1 MSGRR
6 RPYRDRGRGGS
17 GGNWGAAVRNID
29 IESVDGAP
37 ELLSNFSTRD
47 FMARDFDEL
56 QVLAERIGIEP
67 NGDPE
72 PADKR
77 SLVDLIIAKSDATLA
92 NTLEHGV
99 LEITREGFGVLR
111 RNSRWLPHPSDIYV
125 SQAQIRRVG
134 MRTGDFVTGQVRRPK
149 DNEKFRGLVRI
160 VAINNADPQQAIR
173 RPRFRDLVPIFPT
186 EQIMLEHNRADLT
199 TRVIDLVAPIGRGQR
214 GLIVSPPKAGKTEVM
229 KRVAKAVSENYDD
242 LQLLVALI
250 GERPE
255 EVTDWQRNVN
265 AEVISSTFDEHPDS
279 HCRVAELTM
288 QRARRLVENGANVV
302 LFLDSIT
309 RLARAYNLQVPS
321 SGKTLSGG
329 VDPAAL
335 VPPKTFFGSGRNIE
349 GGGSLTVLASCLI
362 DTGSRMDEVIYE
374 EFKGTGNWELI
385 LNRRLA
391 ERGTFPSV
399 DVLKS
404 GTRRIEL
411 LLDEEK
417 TRMSWLLRR
426 MLIAVGD
433 EDAIELMLDQLKKTR
448 GNADFMSTIQ
458 KQSL

>member
-6 RPYRDRGRGGS
+6 RPYRDRGRGG
-17 GGNWGAAVRNID
+17 NWGAAVRSID
-29 IESVDGAP
+29 METINGAP
-37 ELLSNFSTRD
+37 ELLGIFSTRD

-56 QVLAERIGIEP
+56 RTLAEGLGVEE

-72 PADKR
+72 PIDKR
-77 SLVDLIIAKSDATLA
+77 SLVDLIIAKSDETLA
-92 NTLEHGV
+92 NSLVHGV
-99 LEITREGFGVLR
+99 LEITQEGFGVLR
-111 RNSRWLPHPSDIYV
+111 GNQRWLPDPSDIYV
-125 SQAQIRRVG
+125 SQAQIRRTG

-149 DNEKFRGLVRI
+149 DNEKYRGLVRV
-160 VAINNADPQQAIR
+160 VAINNADPKQAPR
-173 RPRFRDLVPIFPT
+173 RPRFRNLVPIFPT
-186 EQIMLEHNRADLT
+186 DQIQLEHERADLT

-229 KRVAKAVSENYDD
+229 KRIAKAVSTNYDD

-255 EVTDWQRNVN
+255 EVTDWQRNVK

-349 GGGSLTVLASCLI
+349 HGGSLTVLASCLI

-399 DVLKS
+399 DVIKS

-433 EDAIELMLDQLKKTR
+433 EDAIELMLDQLKKSR
-448 GNADFMSTIQ
+448 DNADFMSTIQ

>member
-6 RPYRDRGRGGS
+6 RPYRDRGRGG
-17 GGNWGAAVRNID
+17 NWGAAVRSID
-29 IESVDGAP
+29 METINGAP
-37 ELLSNFSTRD
+37 ELLGIFSTRD

-56 QVLAERIGIEP
+56 RTLAEGLGVEE

-72 PADKR
+72 PIDKR
-77 SLVDLIIAKSDATLA
+77 SLVDLIIAKSDETLA
-92 NTLEHGV
+92 NSLVHGV
-99 LEITREGFGVLR
+99 LEITQEGFGVLR
-111 RNSRWLPHPSDIYV
+111 GNQRWLPDSSDIYV
-125 SQAQIRRVG
+125 SQAQIRRTG

-149 DNEKFRGLVRI
+149 DNEKYRGLVRV
-160 VAINNADPQQAIR
+160 VAINNADPKQAPR
-173 RPRFRDLVPIFPT
+173 RPRFRNLVPIFPT
-186 EQIMLEHNRADLT
+186 DQIQLEHERADLT

-229 KRVAKAVSENYDD
+229 KRIAKAVSTNYDD

-255 EVTDWQRNVN
+255 EVTDWQRNVK

-349 GGGSLTVLASCLI
+349 HGGSLTVLASCLI

-399 DVLKS
+399 DVIKS

-411 LLDEEK
+411 LLDEDK

-433 EDAIELMLDQLKKTR
+433 EDAIELMLDQLKKSR
-448 GNADFMSTIQ
+448 DNADFMSTIQ

>member
-6 RPYRDRGRGGS
+6 RPYRDRGRGG
-17 GGNWGAAVRNID
+17 NWGAAVRSID
-29 IESVDGAP
+29 IESIDGAP
-37 ELLSNFSTRD
+37 ELLGIFSTRD

-56 QVLAERIGIEP
+56 QTLAEGLGVEE

-72 PADKR
+72 PIDKR
-77 SLVDLIIAKSDATLA
+77 SLVDLIIAKSDETLA
-92 NTLEHGV
+92 NSLVHGV
-99 LEITREGFGVLR
+99 LEITQEGFGVLR
-111 RNSRWLPHPSDIYV
+111 GNQRWLPDSSDIYV
-125 SQAQIRRVG
+125 SQAQIRRTG

-149 DNEKFRGLVRI
+149 DNEKYRGLVRV
-160 VAINNADPQQAIR
+160 VAINNADPKQAPR
-173 RPRFRDLVPIFPT
+173 RPRFRNLVPIFPT
-186 EQIMLEHNRADLT
+186 DQIQLEHERADLT

-229 KRVAKAVSENYDD
+229 KRIAKAVSTNYDD

-255 EVTDWQRNVN
+255 EVTDWQRNVK

-349 GGGSLTVLASCLI
+349 HGGSLTVLASCLI

-399 DVLKS
+399 DVIKS

-433 EDAIELMLDQLKKTR
+433 EDAIELMLDQLKKSR
-448 GNADFMSTIQ
+448 DNADFMSTIQ